1 MTRMTRNIVTMMLSA
16 VFVISFLFGTGVEG
30 LFEFKTEPVHPSR
43 AELRTL
49 RAISK
54 ANYDLAVEMGV
65 NSIDNLQ
72 NLENNLS
79 SRGINVQNGSIS
91 HKQLIETHPDEKA
104 QQTNS
109 LARKI
114 LKSSLYIYNTECIQ
128 KGVSRESCAQFLS
141 TKSIPEGTKGLMDEC
156 LDFFSTHKDGNNV
169 FRRLLPSNYKDGF
182 YQMEDKL
189 PSPREI
195 SNSALHGTVASSNDG
210 NNHEDS
216 HSKNLALVQW
226 TQFIEHDLSKPVAS
240 SSQDGQQIECCDAD
254 NYAHIPRNLHPD
266 CAPLIGVNL
275 FSKYG
280 KETCLNYVRSAL
292 SIEKCTFGPAQQLNQ
307 ATGYL
312 DLSQLYGFTRRSQSS
327 MRTFSNGKLKSSNGG
342 LLPLAEGDKR
352 NLYCALKSDANETCF
367 MAGDTRVN
375 SNPYSII
382 LYTIFL
388 RSHNQFAEEIKTR
401 NPDWTDETMFRAAKK
416 LNVQLYREIVFEE
429 WLPVVLGQKISAS
442 INAEPI
448 LRRAN
453 NLRDLE
459 VSNEF
464 AVAAIRFYFSMMP
477 NVLQR
482 MPSPMNNEINSED
495 AMSKLSASALFEL
508 MEASFRSEAL
518 DQPSKLNEF
527 LASLLNQ
534 RALRMDATYAGDLI
548 EEFTKARVPSRPN
561 VLAFDIQRGRDHGL
575 QGYVKYLEQCE
586 GRPITTWDDLN
597 HYIAPAEITKLK
609 SVYEHVSNVDL
620 IVGGIS
626 EIPANG
632 STVGPTFTCILGEQF
647 SKIRQWHHNLVADP
661 VSFESKLK
669 KVTAAK
675 LMCANSGLKE
685 VPKNIFYIASNTN
698 PLVPCDELLKSSN

>member
-1 MTRMTRNIVTMMLSA
+1 MLLSA
-16 VFVISFLFGTGVEG
+16 VFVISLCLGTGVQG
-30 LFEFKTEPVHPSR
+30 LFEFDKEPIFPTQ

-49 RAISK
+49 RGISK
-54 ANYDLAVEMGV
+54 ADYELAVTMGV
-65 NSIDNLQ
+65 DSIDRIQ
-72 NLENNLS
+72 TFEDNLS
-79 SRGINVQNGSIS
+79 SRGINVKNGSIS
-91 HKQLIETHPDEKA
+91 HKQLIETLPDKKA
-104 QQTNS
+104 QETNS

-114 LKSSLYIYNTECIQ
+114 LKSSLYIYNSQCIQ
-128 KGVSRESCAQFLS
+128 KDVSPESCAAFIA
-141 TKSIPEGTKGLMDEC
+141 SIPIPDKTKGLSEEC
-156 LDFFSTHKDGNNV
+156 LELISSRKDGNNV
-169 FRRLLPSNYKDGF
+169 FRRLLESNYKDGF
-182 YQMEDKL
+182 YQMDDKL

-195 SNSALHGTVASSNDG
+195 SNSALHGTIASSNDG

-240 SSQDGQQIECCDAD
+240 SSQDGRQIECCDED
-254 NYAHIPRNLHPD
+254 NYANAPRNRHPD

-280 KETCLNYVRSAL
+280 RETCLNYVRSAL
-292 SIEKCTFGPAQQLNQ
+292 SIERCNFGPAEQLNQ

-312 DLSQLYGFTRRSQSS
+312 DLSQLYGFTRKSQRS
-327 MRTFSNGKLKSSNGG
+327 MRTFSHGKLKSSNEG
-342 LLPLAEGDKR
+342 LLPLAEGERR

-388 RSHNQFAEEIKTR
+388 RSHNQFAEEIRTR
-401 NPDWTDETMFRAAKK
+401 HPDWTDESIFRAAKK

-429 WLPVVLGQKISAS
+429 WLPVALGEKISAS
-442 INAEPI
+442 INSEPI
-448 LRRAN
+448 SKRSIN
-453 NLRDLE
+453 PGQLE

-482 MPSPMNNEINSED
+482 MPTPLNNEIASED
-495 AMSKLSASALFEL
+495 AMSKLSPTALFNL
-508 MEASFRSEAL
+508 MEASFRSEVL
-518 DQPSKLNEF
+518 DKSTKVNEF
-527 LASLLNQ
+527 LASMLNQ
-534 RALRMDATYAGDLI
+534 RALQMDATYAGDLI

-586 GRPITTWDDLN
+586 GRSIATWDDLN
-597 HYIAPAEITKLK
+597 NYIAQSEITKLK
-609 SVYEHVSNVDL
+609 SVYKHVSDVDL

-647 SKIRQWHHNLVADP
+647 SKIRQWHHNLVEDP
-661 VSFESKLK
+661 VSFDSKMK

-675 LMCANSGLKE
+675 LMCGNSELKE

-698 PLVPCDELLKSSN
+698 PLVPCYELLRSS